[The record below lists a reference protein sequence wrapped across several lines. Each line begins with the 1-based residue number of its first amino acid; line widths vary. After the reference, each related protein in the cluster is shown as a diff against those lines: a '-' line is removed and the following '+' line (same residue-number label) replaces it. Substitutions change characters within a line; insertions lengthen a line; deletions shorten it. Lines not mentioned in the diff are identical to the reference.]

1 MLSSPGHR
9 VSTLLFLK
17 HVLLCKVIHIERAD
31 SQMGGRNTNASD
43 SAKATHVEFKV
54 AVLQHLDYTVLND
67 IHQGKSCLDQQH
79 TNAGWGSQPA
89 KSCDP

>member
-31 SQMGGRNTNASD
+31 SQMGGRNTNASN
-43 SAKATHVEFKV
+43 SAKATHMEVKV
-54 AVLQHLDYTVLND
+54 AVLQHLDYMVLNSSR
-67 IHQGKSCLDQQH
+67 KESCLDQQH